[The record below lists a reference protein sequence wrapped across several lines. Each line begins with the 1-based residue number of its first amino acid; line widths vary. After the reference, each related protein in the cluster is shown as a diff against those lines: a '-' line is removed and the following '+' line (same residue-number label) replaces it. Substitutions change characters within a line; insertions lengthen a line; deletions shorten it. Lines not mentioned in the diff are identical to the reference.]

1 MADALKSDPPPRRR
15 GETMNRLQA
24 RLCSLSRAAA
34 GIALQPE
41 PRSIGSFARG
51 RQLCAGTFLFAGG
64 LVEAPDTP
72 IWDIAMP
79 SARFAE
85 AVHGFAWLDDL
96 AAAGD
101 GTARRRAQDWTLAW
115 IDRFGRGRGPGWA
128 PDLAGRRLIRWLHHA
143 LMLLNGLDPARSGA
157 VFRSLAQQTRFL
169 ARRWKSADPGLP
181 RFEALT
187 GLVYA
192 GLSLKGM
199 ESHLALALKALE
211 RECDREI
218 GEGGGLAS
226 RNPEELLKVFTLLT
240 WAGAALTAAGR
251 EPLPGHRGAIAR
263 IAPTLRALRHADGG
277 LARFHGGGRGAEGR
291 LDQALAEAGVKPR
304 PVRGLAMGYAR
315 LSAGRTT
322 VIVDAA
328 PPPVTAGAHA
338 STLGFELTS
347 GRRPVIV
354 NCGSGADLGAEWR
367 RAGRATASHSTL
379 AVRGFSSSRLA
390 PGTRGGSPA
399 PLAEIPRTV
408 EFRAESGTTVHNLTA
423 WHDGYGPTHGL
434 THVRQLML
442 AYDGRALSGEDTLAA
457 FTDAERAAF
466 DRMIGRSGGEG
477 IAFDIRFHIHP
488 DVDVEIDMGGAA
500 VSLAPKSGEIWV
512 FRHDGAAELQLV
524 PSVYLEKGRAGP
536 RATKQIVLSARVM
549 DYASLITWTLAK
561 AQDGSTAPA
570 PRDLGQEDEAE
581 QDWVLPWARRDRP
594 DHEG

>member
-1 MADALKSDPPPRRR
+1 
-15 GETMNRLQA
+15 MNRLQA
-24 RLCSLSRAAA
+24 RLCTLSRGST
-34 GIALQPE
+34 GIARQPE

-64 LVEAPDTP
+64 VVEAPDTP

-85 AVHGFAWLDDL
+85 EVHGFAWLDDL

-101 GTARRRAQDWTLAW
+101 GAARRRAQDWTLGW
-115 IDRFGRGRGPGWA
+115 IDRFGRGKGPGWA
-128 PDLAGRRLIRWLHHA
+128 PDLTGRRLVRWLHHA
-143 LMLLNGLDPARSGA
+143 LMLLNGLEPARSES
-157 VFRSLAQQTRFL
+157 VFRSLAQQTLFL
-169 ARRWKSADPGLP
+169 ARRWQSAYPGLP
-181 RFEALT
+181 RFEAVT
-187 GLVYA
+187 ALVYA

-199 ESHLALALKALE
+199 ESHLAPALKALE
-211 RECDREI
+211 RECAREI
-218 GEGGGLAS
+218 DEGGGLAS
-226 RNPEELLKVFTLLT
+226 RNPEELLEVFTLLT
-240 WAGAALTAAGR
+240 WAEAALRDAGR
-251 EPLPGHRGAIAR
+251 EPAPAHGAAVGR

-277 LARFHGGGRGAEGR
+277 LARFHGGGRGSEGR

-328 PPPVTAGAHA
+328 LPPPTAGAHA
-338 STLGFELTS
+338 STLAFELTS

-354 NCGSGADLGAEWR
+354 NCGSGAGFGDEWL
-367 RAGRATASHSTL
+367 RAGRATPSHSTL
-379 AVRGFSSSRLA
+379 ALRGFSSSRLA
-390 PGTRGGSPA
+390 PRRSGSGLS
-399 PLAEIPRTV
+399 PLAERPRSV
-408 EFRAESGTTVHNLTA
+408 EFRAETGPAGHSLTA

-442 AYDGRALSGEDTLAA
+442 AYDGRALSGEETLAA
-457 FTDAERAAF
+457 FADAERATF
-466 DRMIGRSGGEG
+466 DRMLGRSGGEG

-488 DVDVEIDMGGAA
+488 DVDTEIDMGGAA
-500 VSLAPKSGEIWV
+500 VSLALKSGEIWV

-561 AQDGSTAPA
+561 AQDGSTAQA
-570 PRDLGQEDEAE
+570 PHDLGQEDEVE
-581 QDWVLPWARRDRP
+581 QAWVLPWARRVRP